1 MPLHSAIIIS
11 KRLCMSYQIKLGQ
24 FQLLFLGDGKY
35 NTSIIVYFIK
45 IIKLSLVKGCRQ
57 SNCPAA
63 VYIKISDIHKNTGLA
78 LFAQDRSLICG
89 LFSGIPDIKPL
100 LKNIYLILSMNFSY
114 KFLAMFKVS
123 CAAWRR
129 SCLRRYTA
137 ASFIFEGR

>member
-1 MPLHSAIIIS
+1 MPLHSAIVIS
-11 KRLCMSYQIKLGQ
+11 RRLCMSYQINFGQ

-45 IIKLSLVKGCRQ
+45 IIKLPPVKGCRQ

-63 VYIKISDIHKNTGLA
+63 VYIKNFRYKNTGLA